1 MPAPTMK
8 ITAQGSYLY
17 IFVLVLLLSACHAI
31 AEERDGKQNRVDGTT
46 PAPTTSFH
54 FSIDASRQMSLQ

>member
-1 MPAPTMK
+1 MK

-31 AEERDGKQNRVDGTT
+31 AEERDCKQNRVDGTT

>member
-1 MPAPTMK
+1 
-8 ITAQGSYLY
+8 
-17 IFVLVLLLSACHAI
+17 VLVLLLSACHAI

>member
-1 MPAPTMK
+1 MK

-31 AEERDGKQNRVDGTT
+31 AQERGRKQNRVDGTT
-46 PAPTTSFH
+46 LAPTTSFH

>member
-1 MPAPTMK
+1 MK